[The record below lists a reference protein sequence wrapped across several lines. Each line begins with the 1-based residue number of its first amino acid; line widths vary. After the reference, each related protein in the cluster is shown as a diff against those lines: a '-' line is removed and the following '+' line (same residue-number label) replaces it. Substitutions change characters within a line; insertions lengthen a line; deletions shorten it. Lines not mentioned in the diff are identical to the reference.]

1 MVVKR
6 RNIATNSKGRAEWK
20 GVQWRQQETRGGAT
34 KTTGGAA
41 RTTGGA
47 TDDRGCNQND
57 RGCNQNDGGA
67 TDDSGQE
74 VQPMWVLER
83 TCRRQPIEQRV
94 SRPKGS

>member
-20 GVQWRQQETRGGAT
+20 GVQWRQQETRGGCNQND
-34 KTTGGAA
+34 
-41 RTTGGA
+41 GGA

>member
-1 MVVKR
+1 ME
-6 RNIATNSKGRAEWK
+6 GRAMAS
-20 GVQWRQQETRGGAT
+20 TRDKRGCNQNDRGCNQND
-34 KTTGGAA
+34 
-41 RTTGGA
+41 GGA